1 MNCVRGLKIL
11 EGFRSGSLPLG
22 SQHHCY
28 LIEVSISHLCFTS
41 SSVFFGGGGDWTLRS
56 WDLTLAVLRPQ
67 VKLSILDLS
76 AMLAGLHQ
84 AESTAPTS

>member
-1 MNCVRGLKIL
+1 MNCVGGLKNL
-11 EGFRSGSLPLG
+11 EGFRPGSLPLE

-28 LIEVSISHLCFTS
+28 LIEVYLPPLLYILRC
-41 SSVFFGGGGDWTLRS
+41 FGGGGDWTLRS

>member
-1 MNCVRGLKIL
+1 MLSNRSLYLPPLLYIL
-11 EGFRSGSLPLG
+11 
-22 SQHHCY
+22 QC
-28 LIEVSISHLCFTS
+28 
-41 SSVFFGGGGDWTLRS
+41 FFGGGGDWTLRS